1 MHDEVTLDL
10 QAIELL
16 TAIEAEGSMAAA
28 ARRLGKVPSALSYQ
42 VRRLEESLDLLLV
55 DRRSGR
61 ALLTESAQLLV
72 REGRDLRAAL
82 DGALTRARRAALDG
96 ALTRARRA
104 ALGFESE
111 LVIAVDAVVPIDVL
125 WPLLRGFDQLKAPT
139 QLRFWHEV
147 LSGSWE
153 ALLSGRADLVVGA
166 PGEAP
171 ANREIRMQP
180 LGRIEFVFCVAPQ
193 HPLATVA
200 EPLLPAQIARHR
212 AIAVADSAR
221 SMPRRTAGLL
231 PGQRVMTVP
240 DFNYKVAALCAGLGC
255 GYLPRHV
262 AAAPLRSGALV
273 QRATAQTELV
283 APVHLAWREPI
294 RGKALAWF
302 VQAFTRVNFDSPR

>member
-1 MHDEVTLDL
+1 MHDEALLDL

-28 ARRLGKVPSALSYQ
+28 ARQLGKVPSALSYQ

-82 DGALTRARRAALDG
+82 DGALA
-96 ALTRARRA
+96 RARRA

-111 LVIAVDAVVPIDVL
+111 LVIAVDAVLPIEIL
-125 WPLLRGFDQLKAPT
+125 WPLVQGFDELKAPT

-193 HPLATVA
+193 HPLAALA
-200 EPLLPAQIARHR
+200 EPLLPEQIARHR
-212 AIAVADSAR
+212 SIAVADSAR

-231 PGQRVMTVP
+231 PGQPVMTVP

-262 AAAPLRSGALV
+262 AAAALRSGRLL
-273 QRATAQTELV
+273 QRSTVQTELV

-302 VQAFTRVNFDSPR
+302 VQAFAGVNFDRPR

>member
-1 MHDEVTLDL
+1 MRDEILLDL

-16 TAIEAEGSMAAA
+16 TAIETEGSMAAA

-82 DGALTRARRAALDG
+82 DGALTRARRAAL
-96 ALTRARRA
+96 
-104 ALGFESE
+104 GFESE
-111 LVIAVDAVVPIDVL
+111 LVIAVDAVVPIELL
-125 WPLLRGFDQLKAPT
+125 WPLVLGFDRLKAPT
-139 QLRFWHEV
+139 RLRFWHEV

-166 PGEAP
+166 PGDAP

-193 HPLATVA
+193 HPLAAVA
-200 EPLLPAQIARHR
+200 EPLAPEQISRHR

-231 PGQRVMTVP
+231 PGQPVMTVP
-240 DFNYKVAALCAGLGC
+240 DFNYKVAALCSGLGC

-262 AAAPLRSGALV
+262 AAESLHSGRLLQRS
-273 QRATAQTELV
+273 TAQGEV
-283 APVHLAWREPI
+283 AAAVHLAWREPI

-302 VQAFTRVNFDSPR
+302 IQAFAGVNFDRPR

>member
-16 TAIEAEGSMAAA
+16 TAIEVEGSMAAA

-42 VRRLEESLDLLLV
+42 VRRLEETLDLLLV

-82 DGALTRARRAALDG
+82 DGALTRARRAAL
-96 ALTRARRA
+96 
-104 ALGFESE
+104 GFESE

-125 WPLLRGFDQLKAPT
+125 WPLLHGFDQLKAPT

-212 AIAVADSAR
+212 SIAVADSAR

-231 PGQRVMTVP
+231 PGQPVMTVP

>member
-1 MHDEVTLDL
+1 MHDEPTLDL

-82 DGALTRARRAALDG
+82 DGALTRARRAAL
-96 ALTRARRA
+96 
-104 ALGFESE
+104 GFESE

-125 WPLLRGFDQLKAPT
+125 WPLLHGFDQLKAPT

-193 HPLATVA
+193 HPLAAVA

-212 AIAVADSAR
+212 SIAVADSAR

-231 PGQRVMTVP
+231 PGQPVMTVP

-262 AAAPLRSGALV
+262 AATALRSGRLV

-302 VQAFTRVNFDSPR
+302 VQAFSGVNFDSLR

>member
-72 REGRDLRAAL
+72 REGRDL
-82 DGALTRARRAALDG
+82 RAALDG

>member
-16 TAIEAEGSMAAA
+16 TAIEVEGSMAAA

-42 VRRLEESLDLLLV
+42 VRRLEETLDLLLV

-82 DGALTRARRAALDG
+82 DGALTRARRAAL
-96 ALTRARRA
+96 
-104 ALGFESE
+104 GFESE

-125 WPLLRGFDQLKAPT
+125 WPLLHGFDQLKAPT